1 MSVTVDIS
9 DAMKAFSRLSKGGA
23 DRVSKIVLTSGGS
36 RLLKETRLAISQ
48 RDHTLQRLHEMGH
61 PYARA
66 GGGKPRIHGGQP
78 LIHTQSGR
86 MLAALQGKLTSKR
99 SYSWGFDES
108 KAPHA
113 KMVLFGTRVMLPR
126 DVFRMVYADKKKA
139 KSIIGVMEKA
149 MIRVIKTF
157 NK

>member
-1 MSVTVDIS
+1 
-9 DAMKAFSRLSKGGA
+9 
-23 DRVSKIVLTSGGS
+23 
-36 RLLKETRLAISQ
+36 
-48 RDHTLQRLHEMGH
+48 MGH